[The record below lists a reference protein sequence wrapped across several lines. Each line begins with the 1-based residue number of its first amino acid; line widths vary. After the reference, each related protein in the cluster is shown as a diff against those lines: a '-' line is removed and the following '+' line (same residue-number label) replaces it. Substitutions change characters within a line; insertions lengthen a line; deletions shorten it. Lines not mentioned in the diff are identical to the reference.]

1 MQSSASSAP
10 PQGEHAVESTRP
22 QSPGDAIELTKS
34 SVRDQALKLCG
45 LGWSVLPPVENGD
58 KRPLADVGLGIFDEK
73 TGREK
78 MTWAPYQV
86 ERATREH
93 VEGWYS
99 GEGRHGV
106 GVVGGPVSGVEPG
119 VSLACMDFDDPA
131 AWGRFRE
138 AAELVGLAE
147 SVDRLAAGYL
157 EGSPKGG
164 RHLFAYVPGEIKTT
178 KLAERPIPGEK
189 TSRETIVE
197 VKATGG
203 FIILAPTFGPVHPS
217 GKPYVVL
224 AGSPETTA
232 EASAEEWTELEA
244 LARSLDEMPPTEAI
258 DGAIPKGKGST
269 ARAGGELRPGDD
281 FNARGEWAEA
291 LPPGWRNVGQV
302 GPVVYM
308 ARPGK
313 DRGWSATIHLE
324 YGTFYVFT
332 TSTEFEPRRSY
343 TKMGALAYWKYGGN
357 FEETARQL
365 RAQGFG
371 GTSPRRKTAQPIEAA
386 PEVVADLKHR
396 AIEAATADLGAFYEN
411 RPMMAELAALRA
423 TNSGAFAALKFE
435 LKKVGGFG
443 PADFGR
449 AVRESESRAEDESST
464 TGPVVSPYF
473 EEGTGFA
480 ATIEDRVT
488 PLTDFTA
495 KIVEETSR
503 DDGSGEAKRRYRI
516 ECTLRNGEVFACE
529 VPAEKY
535 GSMGWVAEHLGA
547 KAVIHA
553 GRGVQDHARTAIQ
566 LASEPVDRVV
576 FIHTGWRLIGGTW
589 HYLSAGGAIGPDGIN
604 PVVSVDLSDK
614 LPEYRLPAPPEG
626 RALYAAVRACLR
638 ILDLGQDGRKGS
650 KSLAAILM
658 SMPWRAA
665 IEASTCAVQL
675 RGMTGCQKSSTVA
688 LAQQHFGAGM
698 NGNSLPANWDSTVN
712 AIGELQFLAKD
723 TLLVVDDF
731 VPSGT
736 PINAAQ
742 QHAKVEQ
749 IFRGAGNLQGRK
761 RMNADGSLRPAKP
774 PRGMLCSTGED
785 RIARTSANARS
796 LPVSFVSPAPER
808 GIEGTVDKAVLTSC
822 QRDADSGVYASA
834 MAGFVRHLAGRY
846 EPAREQLRER
856 VAELRTLAILPGQH
870 DRTPANVAE
879 LAAGFDAFADFAVEV
894 GAIDQAEA
902 ERHRARVWVGLME
915 SAEDARADMASQ
927 GTPVDR
933 FFQLLAASLAST
945 KAYLGTVEDSRW
957 PIGMETHC
965 GWRPADEF
973 RGGLAGSEDSRG
985 RYQPSGGAPMVGW
998 YDARNGLIYLEPDES
1013 HRVVAA
1019 MAQAQGES
1027 LPSPV
1032 TMRKLL
1038 ADAGKLAERDS
1049 RNAAEGKGRLTARKT
1064 IQRARREVLVIR
1076 VADLWPG
1083 ETEAA
1088 EEAAES
1094 MTIAFE
1100 EDAA

>member
-1 MQSSASSAP
+1 M
-10 PQGEHAVESTRP
+10 
-22 QSPGDAIELTKS
+22 
-34 SVRDQALKLCG
+34 
-45 LGWSVLPPVENGD
+45 
-58 KRPLADVGLGIFDEK
+58 
-73 TGREK
+73 
-78 MTWAPYQV
+78 
-86 ERATREH
+86 
-93 VEGWYS
+93 
-99 GEGRHGV
+99 GV
-106 GVVGGPVSGVEPG
+106 
-119 VSLACMDFDDPA
+119 
-131 AWGRFRE
+131 
-138 AAELVGLAE
+138 
-147 SVDRLAAGYL
+147 
-157 EGSPKGG
+157 
-164 RHLFAYVPGEIKTT
+164 
-178 KLAERPIPGEK
+178 
-189 TSRETIVE
+189 
-197 VKATGG
+197 
-203 FIILAPTFGPVHPS
+203 
-217 GKPYVVL
+217 
-224 AGSPETTA
+224 
-232 EASAEEWTELEA
+232 
-244 LARSLDEMPPTEAI
+244 
-258 DGAIPKGKGST
+258 
-269 ARAGGELRPGDD
+269 
-281 FNARGEWAEA
+281 
-291 LPPGWRNVGQV
+291 
-302 GPVVYM
+302 
-308 ARPGK
+308 
-313 DRGWSATIHLE
+313 
-324 YGTFYVFT
+324 
-332 TSTEFEPRRSY
+332 
-343 TKMGALAYWKYGGN
+343 
-357 FEETARQL
+357 
-365 RAQGFG
+365 
-371 GTSPRRKTAQPIEAA
+371 
-386 PEVVADLKHR
+386 
-396 AIEAATADLGAFYEN
+396 
-411 RPMMAELAALRA
+411 LAALRA
-423 TNSGAFAALKFE
+423 TDAGAFAAIKAE
-435 LKKVGGFG
+435 LRKVAGFKE
-443 PADFGR
+443 ADFNWIIKGVDER
-449 AVRESESRAEDESST
+449 AETQAPETPESR
-464 TGPVVSPYF
+464 YF
-473 EEGTGFA
+473 DEGTGFA
-480 ATIEDRVT
+480 TIIDGGPVQ
-488 PLTDFTA
+488 LTNFTA
-495 KIVEETSR
+495 KIIEETSR

-626 RALYAAVRACLR
+626 RALHAAVRACLQ

-894 GAIDQAEA
+894 GVIDQAEA
-902 ERHRARVWVGLME
+902 DRHRARVWVGLME